1 MTSEYL
7 LKYIFYR
14 NKLSLIKNKLIV
26 NKEIVIRS
34 INSAVDFAV
43 LHDGKL
49 IELQKEKDNNKFNVG
64 DIFIA
69 KIKKTITGLN
79 AAFVNVGYEKDAF
92 LHYHD
97 LGPKV
102 KTLMKFTKLVSDG
115 KITNYSL
122 EKINF
127 EKEIDKQGKIDDVLS
142 PNQTILT
149 QIIKEPISTKGPR
162 ISSELSFAGRFLV
175 LIPFSNRISVSQKIK
190 SKKERDRLKKLIEE
204 FRPKGFG
211 VIIRTVAQGK
221 KIAELEKDLQS
232 MYNQWLTLCSKI
244 NGAKTPSRILSEL
257 NRSSSILRDLF
268 DDQFKGVYCNDKNLC
283 YELKDYIQQIA
294 PKKKS
299 VVKFYKSD
307 KPIFEHFKIE
317 RQIKSAFGRTVSMS
331 KGAYLIIEHTEA
343 LHVIDV
349 NSGNRSNKSEN
360 QEDTALEV
368 NLIAATEIARQLRLR
383 DMGGIIV
390 VDFIDMLRHEN
401 RRKLFNH
408 FKSEMESDR
417 AKHKILPPSKIGL
430 IQMTRQRVRP
440 EMNIVTKEDNPNG
453 IGKVEAPIVVIDKI
467 NNSLEKIINNTY
479 VTKKN
484 LKLHVHPFIAA
495 YLTKGLFSKRV
506 KWLIKYKKWIKIIPR
521 DAYTYLHYR
530 FFNAKGK
537 INNY

>member
-1 MTSEYL
+1 M
-7 LKYIFYR
+7 
-14 NKLSLIKNKLIV
+14 

-43 LHDGKL
+43 LHDGRL

-102 KTLMKFTKLVSDG
+102 KTLLKFTKLVSEG

-122 EKINF
+122 EKFNF
-127 EKEIDKQGKIDDVLS
+127 EKEIDKKGKIDDVLS
-142 PNQTILT
+142 PNLTILA

-175 LIPFSNRISVSQKIK
+175 LIPFSNRISISQKIK

-204 FRPKGFG
+204 NRPKGFG

-221 KIAELEKDLQS
+221 KIAELEKDLQGL
-232 MYNQWLTLCSKI
+232 YNQWLKLCGKI
-244 NGAKTPSRILSEL
+244 NGAKIPSRILSEL

-268 DDQFKGVYCNDKNLC
+268 DDQFKGIYCNNKELC

-294 PKKKS
+294 PKKS
-299 VVKFYKSD
+299 SD
-307 KPIFEHFKIE
+307 VCSSDLFNIE

-360 QEDTALEV
+360 QEETALEV
-368 NLIAATEIARQLRLR
+368 NLIAASEIARQLRLR

-453 IGKVEAPIVVIDKI
+453 LGKVEAPIVLIDKI

-479 VTKKN
+479 VTKQN

-506 KWLIKYKKWIKIIPR
+506 KWLIKYKKWVKVIPR
-521 DAYTYLHYR
+521 DAYTFLHYR